1 MCSFNRLVK
10 RMSLLGEHAA
20 SQQHKLTSLSS
31 GPEPGWDGTR
41 VLHGPSGEMTTTA
54 SEEKLHLALPSFSYC
69 SAGLCVGST
78 TIGRGFATT
87 GAEYGNA
94 KLRVPRTRDSTLK
107 ALLI

>member
-1 MCSFNRLVK
+1 MVCSFNGRVLVK

-20 SQQHKLTSLSS
+20 SHSISS
-31 GPEPGWDGTR
+31 GPEPGWDGAR
-41 VLHGPSGEMTTTA
+41 VLHGPSGEMTITA

-87 GAEYGNA
+87 GAKYGNA

-107 ALLI
+107 ALLT